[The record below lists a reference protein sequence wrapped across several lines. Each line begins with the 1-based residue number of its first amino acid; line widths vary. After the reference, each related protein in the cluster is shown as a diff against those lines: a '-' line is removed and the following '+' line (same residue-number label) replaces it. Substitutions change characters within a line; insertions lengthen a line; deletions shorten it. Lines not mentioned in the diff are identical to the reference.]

1 MKLTIYNGATKMGE
15 NVYQLLTIA
24 GQRIDTVNYIAAAQA
39 AIED

>member
-1 MKLTIYNGATKMGE
+1 MKLTIYNGAPKMGK

-24 GQRIDTVNYIAAAQA
+24 GQRVDNVCYIAAAQA